1 MDVEGLGDKLV
12 DQLVEQRLVNSVAD
26 LYALTSAQLAGLER
40 MADKSAANLVQALEG
55 SKQTTLARFLYALGI
70 REVGEA
76 TAGALARHFG
86 SLEPIMA
93 ADADTLQRV
102 PDVGP
107 VVAGHVASF
116 FAQDH
121 NREVIE
127 ALRMAGIRWPAQVPA
142 APEEKALA
150 GQTFVITGAL
160 ETMTRDEAKDRLQL
174 LGAKV
179 SGSVSGKTSY
189 LVVGADPGSKLDK
202 AEKLGV
208 KILNEQALIELLSG

>member
-1 MDVEGLGDKLV
+1 MRHRRRRPARGCALRPPSRELRVGTAQRDYVSMAQQIDRYTGGVGL
-12 DQLVEQRLVNSVAD
+12 
-26 LYALTSAQLAGLER
+26 
-40 MADKSAANLVQALEG
+40 AAQALED

-76 TAGALARHFG
+76 TAGSLATHFG
-86 SLEPIMA
+86 SLEPIME
-93 ADADTLQRV
+93 ADADTLQQV

-107 VVAGHVASF
+107 VVARHVASF

-121 NREVIE
+121 NREVIQ
-127 ALRMAGIRWPAQVPA
+127 ALQTAGIRWPTEAPA
-142 APEEKALA
+142 AQEAQALT

-160 ETMTRDEAKDRLQL
+160 ETMTRDEAKDRLQA
-174 LGAKV
+174 LGARV

-189 LVVGADPGSKLDK
+189 VVVGADPGSKLDK

-208 KILNEQALIELLSG
+208 KILTEQALIELLSG